1 MEIQARDKR
10 IEEIS
15 DTFNLG
21 ERGAFY
27 IHVKLAV
34 VVWHKTS

>member
-15 DTFNLG
+15 DVCNLG
-21 ERGAFY
+21 ERDAFHIY
-27 IHVKLAV
+27 IKLVV